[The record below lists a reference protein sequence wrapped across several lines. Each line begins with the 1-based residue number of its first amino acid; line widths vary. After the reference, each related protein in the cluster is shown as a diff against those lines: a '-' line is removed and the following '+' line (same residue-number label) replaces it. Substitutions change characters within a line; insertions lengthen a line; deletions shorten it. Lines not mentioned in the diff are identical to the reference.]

1 MFKEER
7 KSLRANVKLKIKVIC
22 EGTVILGEPQNY
34 TFHTYTES
42 IGEGGV
48 KVILE
53 KELKIASLVK
63 LELFITTK
71 KTLPIQCKGIVVW
84 TRRVNP
90 EGTSPD
96 LFETGI
102 QFIELDK
109 NDQEV
114 IGNIV
119 VTFK

>member
-7 KSLRANVKLKIKVIC
+7 KFPRANVKFKIKVIC

-63 LELFITTK
+63 LELFITSK
-71 KTLPIQCKGIVVW
+71 KTFPIKCKGIVVW
-84 TRRVNP
+84 TQRVNP

-114 IGNIV
+114 IGNIAT
-119 VTFK
+119 TFK